1 MGTANLKGERNVISE
16 IRTEADIGEQKY
28 GLPQVATIISII
40 SQMRKI
46 KTQKLFKVI
55 QRVNGRIRI

>member
-1 MGTANLKGERNVISE
+1 MGTANLKEERNVISE

>member
-55 QRVNGRIRI
+55 QWVNGRIRI

>member
-28 GLPQVATIISII
+28 GLPPVATIISII

>member
-1 MGTANLKGERNVISE
+1 MGIANLKGERNVISE